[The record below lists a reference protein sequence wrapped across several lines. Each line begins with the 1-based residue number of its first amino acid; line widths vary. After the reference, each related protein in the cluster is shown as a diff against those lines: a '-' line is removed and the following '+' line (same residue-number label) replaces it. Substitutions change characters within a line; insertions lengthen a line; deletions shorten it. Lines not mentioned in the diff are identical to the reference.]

1 MKKVLASLLAVAGAS
16 GEPVFQVSDSEGVA
30 GRGAVPV
37 SVRID
42 LPQLFGQQVEPERLR
57 LAELSESQT
66 SGSSLIP
73 VQFEP
78 EGKGASRGLLW
89 WLLPPAAAK
98 ERSFRLTIA
107 PDTAPAALEI
117 QVKSHTTPRG
127 TTRDE
132 DGSRTRTKN
141 EGEDDSRVSSRDCYD
156 VVEGTLPVLRYNHG
170 TVPPPAG
177 IDTNYARGDYLM
189 PVFGPSGELLT
200 DDYPPDHPHHRGLS
214 WSWPVTRWG
223 NEVRDIWAVRGVW
236 SRPVALRALESGPL
250 FARLAAENVW
260 KWGDTNPI
268 VREDVLLRVFRWS
281 GRGRFVDVELQ
292 LTALADGVAIGG
304 RPHAGYGGFGL
315 RAKPAQERVITR
327 QTDPP
332 EAQPRRS
339 WLDYSGVFA
348 GGKGPAGLA
357 IFEHVGNLFYPN
369 ALLEYPELNYV
380 MPAFPGEREV
390 PLAKDKPL
398 VLKHRL
404 WIHSGHAT
412 PEALAGLWTAYAHP
426 PKVSVK
432 TSD

>member
-1 MKKVLASLLAVAGAS
+1 MKIVLVSLLAVAGVG
-16 GEPVFQVSDSEGVA
+16 GEPVLQVSDSEGVA
-30 GRGAVPV
+30 GRWFVPV
-37 SVRID
+37 SVWID
-42 LPQLFGQQVEPERLR
+42 LRQFLGRQVEPARLR
-57 LAELSESQT
+57 VAELSESQT
-66 SGSSLIP
+66 SRRSLIP
-73 VQFEP
+73 IQFER
-78 EGKGASRGLLW
+78 EASGSARGLLW

-98 ERSFRLTIA
+98 ERRFRLTVA
-107 PDTAPAALEI
+107 AEAAPARLVIETAN
-117 QVKSHTTPRG
+117 RG
-127 TTRDE
+127 Y
-132 DGSRTRTKN
+132 
-141 EGEDDSRVSSRDCYD
+141 YD
-156 VVEGTLPVLRYNHG
+156 FCEGTLPVLRYNHG

-177 IDTNYARGDYLM
+177 VYTNYARGDYLM

-236 SRPVALRALESGPL
+236 SRPVAVRGLESGPL

-268 VREDVLLRVFRWS
+268 VREEVFLRVFHWTS
-281 GRGRFVDVELQ
+281 QGRFVDVEIQ
-292 LTALADGVAIGG
+292 LTALAEGVAIGG

-315 RAKPAQERVITR
+315 RAQPAQERVITR
-327 QTDPP
+327 HTDPP

-390 PLAKDKPL
+390 PLARDKPL

-412 PEALAGLWTAYAHP
+412 PEALASVWAAYARP
-426 PKVSVK
+426 PKVSIK
-432 TSD
+432 TSNRIGD

>member
-1 MKKVLASLLAVAGAS
+1 MLVSFLAVASVA
-16 GEPVFQVSDSEGVA
+16 GEPVLQVSDSEGLA
-30 GRGAVPV
+30 RGGAVPV
-37 SVRID
+37 AVRID
-42 LPQLFGQQVEPERLR
+42 LAQLFGRQVAPGRLR
-57 LAELSESQT
+57 LAELSGGQT
-66 SGSSLIP
+66 SGSDLIA

-78 EGKGASRGLLW
+78 ESNGASTGLLW

-98 ERSFRLTIA
+98 ERSFQLSVA
-107 PDTAPAALEI
+107 DDAAPAPLAI
-117 QVKSHTTPRG
+117 QTTNR
-127 TTRDE
+127 
-132 DGSRTRTKN
+132 SY
-141 EGEDDSRVSSRDCYD
+141 YD

-170 TVPPPAG
+170 TVPPPVG

-189 PVFGPSGELLT
+189 PVFGPSGELLA

-223 NEVRDIWAVRGVW
+223 SEVRDIWAVRGVW
-236 SRPVALRALESGPL
+236 SRPVAMRSLESGPL

-260 KWGDTNPI
+260 KWGDTNPV
-268 VREDVLLRVFRWS
+268 VREEVLLRVWRWS
-281 GRGRFVDVELQ
+281 GQGRLVDVELQ
-292 LTALADGVAIGG
+292 LTALAEGVAIGG
-304 RPHAGYGGFGL
+304 RPHGGYGGFGL
-315 RAKPAQERVITR
+315 RAQPAQQRVITR
-327 QTDPP
+327 HTDPP

-357 IFEHVGNLFYPN
+357 IFEHVDNMFYPN
-369 ALLEYPELNYV
+369 ALLEYPELNYI

-398 VLKHRL
+398 VLKHRV

-412 PEALAGLWTAYAHP
+412 PAALAGVWAAYAHP

-432 TSD
+432 TSE

>member
-1 MKKVLASLLAVAGAS
+1 MLKMVLVSFLAATGVG
-16 GEPVFQVSDSEGVA
+16 GEPVLQVSDPEGVA
-30 GRGAVPV
+30 AHGAVPA

-42 LPQLFGQQVEPERLR
+42 LPQLLGRQVEPARLR
-57 LAELSESQT
+57 LAELGKGET
-66 SGSSLIP
+66 SGSGLIP

-78 EGKGASRGLLW
+78 EAGGSSRGLMW

-98 ERSFRLTIA
+98 ERRFRLTVA
-107 PDTAPAALEI
+107 ADAAPAALAI
-117 QVKSHTTPRG
+117 RTTNRAY
-127 TTRDE
+127 
-132 DGSRTRTKN
+132 
-141 EGEDDSRVSSRDCYD
+141 YD
-156 VVEGTLPVLRYNHG
+156 IVEGTLPVLRYNHG

-200 DDYPPDHPHHRGLS
+200 DDYPPDHPHHRGVS

-236 SRPVALRALESGPL
+236 SRPAAVRSLECGPV

-260 KWGDTNPI
+260 KWGDTDPI
-268 VREDVLLRVFRWS
+268 VREEVLLRVFRWS
-281 GRGRFVDVELQ
+281 GGGRFVDVELQ
-292 LTALADGVAIGG
+292 LTAQAEGVAIGG

-315 RAKPAQERVITR
+315 RAQPAQERVITR
-327 QTDPP
+327 HTDPP
-332 EAQPRRS
+332 KAQPRRS

-412 PEALAGLWTAYAHP
+412 PEALAGVWAGYARP
-426 PKVSVK
+426 PKVSVN
-432 TSD
+432 TSN